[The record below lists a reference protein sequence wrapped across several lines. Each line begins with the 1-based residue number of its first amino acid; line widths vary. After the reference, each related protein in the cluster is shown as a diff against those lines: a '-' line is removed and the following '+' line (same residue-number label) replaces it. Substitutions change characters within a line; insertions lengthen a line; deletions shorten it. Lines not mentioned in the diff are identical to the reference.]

1 MPATGHMGEFWDER
15 AKEDAFFFVDN
26 RLDYRNPDVERFW
39 ANGKV
44 DLRQLL
50 NAAGVA
56 IEPGSTV
63 VDVGCGLGRL
73 TRAAVNLG
81 AGRVIAID
89 VSAEMLERAREY
101 NAELGNV
108 TWVQGDGTSL
118 AGIDDGVADALISHV
133 VFQHIPD
140 PQVTLG
146 YVREMGRVLKPQ
158 AWAAFQISNDPGIH
172 HARDE
177 SLVRRIGRV
186 LGREP
191 KGVKDPA
198 WLGSAV
204 DLDELSRTADAAG
217 LDTER
222 VEGAGTQFCMVC
234 LRKR

>member
-1 MPATGHMGEFWDER
+1 MGEFWDER
-15 AKEDAFFFVDN
+15 AREDAFFFVDN
-26 RLDYRNPDVERFW
+26 RLDYRNPNVERFW
-39 ANGKV
+39 ANGEV
-44 DLRQLL
+44 DLRKLL
-50 NAAGVA
+50 EAARVT
-56 IEPGSTV
+56 IEAGNTV

-73 TRAAVNLG
+73 TRAAVNFG

-89 VSAEMLERAREY
+89 VSPEMLERAQEY
-101 NAELGNV
+101 NRELDNV

-146 YVREMGRVLKPQ
+146 YVREMGRVLKSR

-172 HARDE
+172 RPRDE
-177 SLVRRIGRV
+177 SLGRRIARV

-191 KGVKDPA
+191 RGVKDPA

-204 DLDELSRTADAAG
+204 DLEELRQVADAAG

-234 LRKR
+234 LRRR